1 MNAREVGRQGHGYD
15 PTALAET
22 ENLSEPRPTSVK
34 STRTD
39 QPCHPRTYDAP
50 LRTWTDAL
58 AFFLFAALAVAA
70 AFITLYMLI
79 AVLFILGQAASS

>member
-34 STRTD
+34 STRTNAD
-39 QPCHPRTYDAP
+39 RNPRTYEAP
-50 LRTWTDAL
+50 LRTWTDVL
-58 AFFLFAALAVAA
+58 AFFIFAALIVAT
-70 AFITLYMLI
+70 AFISLYMLI
-79 AVLFILGQAASS
+79 AVLFVLGQVAA